1 MSSGFQMLR
10 TSSSSAAAAE
20 QRKQVSG
27 ATPTTKPDLS
37 FLH

>member
-10 TSSSSAAAAE
+10 TSSSSAAAE